1 MARFVTA
8 NVEENELLARPST
21 IPTIFTTGSEFSLS
35 LGLVTSDPNCAAYF
49 LVAFFFSF
57 FLALA
62 LEGRPYLVAPR
73 ESSQDLV
80 HVS

>member
-57 FLALA
+57 FWLWLWRAGHIWWLLVKALKI
-62 LEGRPYLVAPR
+62 LFM
-73 ESSQDLV
+73 
-80 HVS
+80 